1 MRASSPGIS
10 AGSSPASRR
19 SCRANMPGGG
29 GVIASNYLY
38 NIAPRDGTTLAIIT
52 SSFANE
58 QLFGNPQIR
67 YDARKFLPVGR
78 LLDTTS
84 VLFFWHTSPF
94 KTFADLL
101 GRPAT
106 VAISSVNEAPA
117 YRLNAMN
124 RFLGTRLKPIAGY
137 PAARDYVLAAERG
150 ETDGGTSTFIGLSQL
165 FANYLTDG
173 RLRIPVQFATARDP
187 AMPEVPTVVELARD
201 GEGVQVFRYLV
212 ANDEIGRSLFATPNV
227 PPARLAQLRAAFAT
241 MLGDAEFIA
250 EAERLRLPLA
260 PRSGEEMARL
270 VEGMFAISPDVM
282 AKIREMAK

>member
-1 MRASSPGIS
+1 
-10 AGSSPASRR
+10 
-19 SCRANMPGGG
+19 MPGGG

-38 NIAPRDGTTLAIIT
+38 NIAPPDGTTLAIIT

-106 VAISSVNEAPA
+106 IAISSVNEAPA

-201 GEGVQVFRYLV
+201 GEGEQVFRYLV

-227 PPARLAQLRAAFAT
+227 PPARLAQLRAAFAA
-241 MLGDAEFIA
+241 MLGDAEFNA

-260 PRSGEEMARL
+260 PRSGEETARL
-270 VEGMFAISPDVM
+270 IEGMFAISPDVM